1 MLRICKIFVLFIG
14 ISLSLSVYADAVGCR
29 NEWARPSSETM
40 SMDSAISFQL
50 TDYKNDERYFSV
62 TQGDQG
68 IEIYYLKGAVLVK
81 GYTQVQLEQMP
92 ENTLF
97 MMPMTF
103 AVPISILAEVAPK
116 GPCNIKEKT
125 PVSTR
130 LSGAMGLQGRKLTG
144 ANGQLLLSAPSEV
157 TYELDVSIEPPA
169 PNKTSVRYSGTMSFA
184 QKQESPP
191 DDTDVTNFLVV
202 TRSRP
207 FPVAGSSG
215 VPAKLGELRR
225 HLAASQKTPSP
236 APAVNTDA
244 AR

>member
-1 MLRICKIFVLFIG
+1 MLRICKLFVLFIG
-14 ISLSLSVYADAVGCR
+14 ISLSLSVYADAGGCR

-40 SMDSAISFQL
+40 SMDSSISFQL
-50 TDYKNDERYFSV
+50 TDYKNDERHFSV
-62 TQGDQG
+62 TQGDQS
-68 IEIYYLKGAVLVK
+68 IEMYYLKGAVLVK
-81 GYTQVQLEQMP
+81 GYTQAQLEQMP

-103 AVPISILAEVAPK
+103 AVPISILAEVAPN

-130 LSGAMGLQGRKLTG
+130 LSGAMKLQDRKLTG
-144 ANGQLLLSAPSEV
+144 ANGQLLPSAPSEV

-169 PNKTSVRYSGTMSFA
+169 PNKTSIRYSGTMSFA

-191 DDTDVTNFLVV
+191 DDADVTNFLVV

-225 HLAASQKTPSP
+225 HLAARQKTPN
-236 APAVNTDA
+236 PAVNTDA